1 MLIFVAFISNW
12 LNDVSKTLGKNV
24 IDMNYYC
31 QQTSRNIFDNIS
43 GRDTIIADRHFADAL
58 RTFQLASSS
67 SVYSFALSLEQN
79 VKKF

>member
-1 MLIFVAFISNW
+1 
-12 LNDVSKTLGKNV
+12 
-24 IDMNYYC
+24 MNYYC
-31 QQTSRNIFDNIS
+31 QQTSRNIFTNIS
-43 GRDTIIADRHFADAL
+43 GRDTIIADRHFDDAL